1 MKQPIYVTT
10 QFQAFT
16 HPESSHSI
24 LAQEAEELFG
34 RHDADGDGTISEA
47 EYLKDPFVEFD
58 EDELQDRRRTFR
70 QGLDADKVNMH
81 DLYQDISKNS
91 QGKQSWFKTCF
102 NIGSM
107 VADEYVICFRI

>member
-1 MKQPIYVTT
+1 MSQIPIWNNQSKFHYVTT

-70 QGLDADKVNMH
+70 QGLDADKVSKTGLRPEAWWH
-81 DLYQDISKNS
+81 IGCHLLLDLKVP
-91 QGKQSWFKTCF
+91 
-102 NIGSM
+102 GSNL
-107 VADEYVICFRI
+107 DKD